1 MGTYRQPKIIKDTS
15 IDELRAGA
23 NKIATTG
30 LAVSEAIHLQEKK
43 AKEVKEIKERKLN
56 EDLYKLN
63 LDVSLMPSATD
74 DEFDA
79 SYKKMLSEQLNII
92 HGLGMTSIKTGDNA
106 EYLQEKAKFAS
117 MVQKSP
123 DLLNGI
129 NKQVEAYRNG
139 LQEGTVLNDNSPE
152 FLNMLDNWG
161 MESGK
166 NIVPSYVDGKLILKY
181 DYTNPATIEKKI
193 TVNGNEVDNPDY
205 VEGGKTE
212 VYTVNTGI
220 NMQNIENG
228 TSIKLM
234 TDPSENLK
242 KLFSGA
248 AGNSYVGLDYSR
260 ESFREED
267 DGTTRVTNT
276 TYKKFEEQNEEIRL
290 QFEGKEKNDSGDIV
304 EIDNWRD
311 PLENQLSQNNW
322 EFFQLD
328 KEGDDLFT
336 NTPEQKKLLR
346 EKLIDYMMNTYGFDD
361 KIKISQKS
369 ELESSIVSSPD

>member
-1 MGTYRQPKIIKDTS
+1 
-15 IDELRAGA
+15 
-23 NKIATTG
+23 
-30 LAVSEAIHLQEKK
+30 
-43 AKEVKEIKERKLN
+43 
-56 EDLYKLN
+56 
-63 LDVSLMPSATD
+63 
-74 DEFDA
+74 
-79 SYKKMLSEQLNII
+79 
-92 HGLGMTSIKTGDNA
+92 MTSIKTGDNA

-181 DYTNPATIEKKI
+181 DYTNPAKMEKKI
-193 TVNGNEVDNPDY
+193 TVNGVEVVNPDY
-205 VEGGKTE
+205 VEGYTTE

-267 DGTTRVTNT
+267 DGTTRVTNN
-276 TYKKFEEQNEEIRL
+276 TYKMFEKQNEEIRL

>member
-1 MGTYRQPKIIKDTS
+1 
-15 IDELRAGA
+15 
-23 NKIATTG
+23 
-30 LAVSEAIHLQEKK
+30 
-43 AKEVKEIKERKLN
+43 
-56 EDLYKLN
+56 
-63 LDVSLMPSATD
+63 
-74 DEFDA
+74 
-79 SYKKMLSEQLNII
+79 
-92 HGLGMTSIKTGDNA
+92 
-106 EYLQEKAKFAS
+106 
-117 MVQKSP
+117 
-123 DLLNGI
+123 
-129 NKQVEAYRNG
+129 
-139 LQEGTVLNDNSPE
+139 
-152 FLNMLDNWG
+152 
-161 MESGK
+161 
-166 NIVPSYVDGKLILKY
+166 
-181 DYTNPATIEKKI
+181 
-193 TVNGNEVDNPDY
+193 
-205 VEGGKTE
+205 
-212 VYTVNTGI
+212 
-220 NMQNIENG
+220 
-228 TSIKLM
+228 M

-267 DGTTRVTNT
+267 DGTTRVTNN
-276 TYKKFEEQNEEIRL
+276 TYKMFEKQNEEIRL